1 MFMPPD
7 SNTIIQSD
15 RNITL
20 KAAVL
25 EAMFEE
31 MEVDE
36 NVVLI
41 GEDVG
46 AAGGVFKQ
54 TEGLF
59 ETFGAD
65 RVIDTP
71 ISESAI
77 FGLSV
82 GAAMAG
88 SRPIIEVM
96 FGDFLTLVMDQLV
109 NQAAKVH
116 YMSAGGFNV
125 PLVLRTG
132 IGIGGSLG
140 PQHSQ
145 SLHSWLA
152 HIPGL
157 KVVMPSSA
165 ADAKGLFKAAV
176 RDNNPVVFMED
187 RMTYNLKEHVP
198 AGEKI
203 IPLGLAA
210 VKRKGVEVTIFAIS
224 RAVHTALAAAE
235 ILLEEKNI
243 STEVVDL
250 RTLAPLDIKTI
261 VSSVNKTGRALVLDG
276 GHQSFG
282 ITGEIAATI
291 GELVFDYLDAPV
303 MRLAAP
309 DIPVPY
315 SPSLESLMVPSVDQV
330 VAKVATMFGGSV

>member
-1 MFMPPD
+1 
-7 SNTIIQSD
+7 
-15 RNITL
+15 
-20 KAAVL
+20 
-25 EAMFEE
+25 
-31 MEVDE
+31 
-36 NVVLI
+36 
-41 GEDVG
+41 
-46 AAGGVFKQ
+46 
-54 TEGLF
+54 
-59 ETFGAD
+59 
-65 RVIDTP
+65 
-71 ISESAI
+71 
-77 FGLSV
+77 
-82 GAAMAG
+82 
-88 SRPIIEVM
+88 
-96 FGDFLTLVMDQLV
+96 
-109 NQAAKVH
+109 
-116 YMSAGGFNV
+116 
-125 PLVLRTG
+125 VLRTG

>member
-1 MFMPPD
+1 
-7 SNTIIQSD
+7 
-15 RNITL
+15 
-20 KAAVL
+20 
-25 EAMFEE
+25 
-31 MEVDE
+31 
-36 NVVLI
+36 
-41 GEDVG
+41 
-46 AAGGVFKQ
+46 
-54 TEGLF
+54 
-59 ETFGAD
+59 
-65 RVIDTP
+65 
-71 ISESAI
+71 
-77 FGLSV
+77 
-82 GAAMAG
+82 
-88 SRPIIEVM
+88 
-96 FGDFLTLVMDQLV
+96 
-109 NQAAKVH
+109 
-116 YMSAGGFNV
+116 
-125 PLVLRTG
+125 
-132 IGIGGSLG
+132 
-140 PQHSQ
+140 
-145 SLHSWLA
+145 
-152 HIPGL
+152 
-157 KVVMPSSA
+157 
-165 ADAKGLFKAAV
+165 
-176 RDNNPVVFMED
+176 
-187 RMTYNLKEHVP
+187 
-198 AGEKI
+198 
-203 IPLGLAA
+203 

>member
-1 MFMPPD
+1 MPPD
-7 SNTIIQSD
+7 SNSNIQSD
-15 RNITL
+15 RIITL

-25 EAMFEE
+25 EAMVEE
-31 MEVDE
+31 MESDE
-36 NVVLI
+36 NVILI

-59 ETFGAD
+59 ENFGTG

-132 IGIGGSLG
+132 IGIGGNLG

-165 ADAKGLFKAAV
+165 NDAKGLFKAAV
-176 RDNNPVVFMED
+176 RDNNPVIFMED
-187 RMTYNLKEHVP
+187 RMTYNLVEHVP
-198 AGEKI
+198 TGEHV
-203 IPLGLAA
+203 IPLGSAA
-210 VKRKGVEVTIFAIS
+210 VKRKGVEITIFAIS

-235 ILLEEKNI
+235 ILLEEENI

-291 GELVFDYLDAPV
+291 GELVFDYLAAPV

-315 SPSLESLMVPSVDQV
+315 CPSLESMMVPSVDQV
-330 VAKVATMFGGSV
+330 VAKVLTMFGGSV